1 MTAAKADQYIPIK
14 ATTDAALAMGIINE
28 IFANGWED
36 VDFLCDHT
44 EAALLIKED
53 GSLLKMSDLGVEAAK
68 GEPDPTT
75 GEPTIIDP
83 YVVWDEDANKA
94 VVLDEAKKPAMTG
107 VADVNGIA
115 VKTTLDNLKA
125 TAAEGL
131 ADLAAQYPPEKVEEM
146 TGVPAA
152 TVKELAEVYTQNG
165 PVTTYTHYGMDHYD
179 NGHYAIWSVLALGM
193 VSGNI
198 GKKGASTGP
207 TGMNVGGFTNIACS
221 FAAADSK
228 GNPCLGST
236 RSYNLDLMNDVL
248 DTGEYNGEKITVKSL
263 YITLANPVSVYAQQG
278 YIEEAFSKIDFIVV
292 ADQSMTDTA
301 KWADILLPAADWYE
315 QSDMYAACG
324 TQPYLVWADK
334 AMEPLYESKSDFDI
348 YKMIVEKMGY
358 GEFWGWKTNEDAL
371 AEVLDSDALREMG
384 ITFDKLKEEKV
395 MRILPGDPYRPYE
408 GGAFNTP
415 TARGRFY
422 QETPFADTVGQEV
435 DVEKERVPHHEP
447 SLEADEAS
455 VVRKD
460 HPFHLLSDHMRT
472 RTHTQ
477 WWDVEVLSEV
487 ETTPVVKMNPE
498 DAAELGIAAG
508 DQVKVYNDRGF
519 CILEA
524 VLNAGLPRKTASV
537 PRGFQRSEFI
547 DGHLASLPIMKF
559 NQTCANQPFNDVAVA
574 IEKM

>member
-1 MTAAKADQYIPIK
+1 
-14 ATTDAALAMGIINE
+14 
-28 IFANGWED
+28 
-36 VDFLCDHT
+36 
-44 EAALLIKED
+44 
-53 GSLLKMSDLGVEAAK
+53 
-68 GEPDPTT
+68 
-75 GEPTIIDP
+75 
-83 YVVWDEDANKA
+83 
-94 VVLDEAKKPAMTG
+94 
-107 VADVNGIA
+107 
-115 VKTTLDNLKA
+115 
-125 TAAEGL
+125 
-131 ADLAAQYPPEKVEEM
+131 
-146 TGVPAA
+146 
-152 TVKELAEVYTQNG
+152 
-165 PVTTYTHYGMDHYD
+165 
-179 NGHYAIWSVLALGM
+179 
-193 VSGNI
+193 
-198 GKKGASTGP
+198 
-207 TGMNVGGFTNIACS
+207 MNVGGFTNIACS

-415 TARGRFY
+415 TASIRKRRSL
-422 QETPFADTVGQEV
+422 TPLARRSMSRRSASLIMSPLSRPTRPASCVRIILSICCLTTCV
-435 DVEKERVPHHEP
+435 RV
-447 SLEADEAS
+447 
-455 VVRKD
+455 
-460 HPFHLLSDHMRT
+460 RT
-472 RTHTQ
+472 RNGGM
-477 WWDVEVLSEV
+477 S
-487 ETTPVVKMNPE
+487 K
-498 DAAELGIAAG
+498 
-508 DQVKVYNDRGF
+508 
-519 CILEA
+519 CS
-524 VLNAGLPRKTASV
+524 PRL
-537 PRGFQRSEFI
+537 RRR
-547 DGHLASLPIMKF
+547 L
-559 NQTCANQPFNDVAVA
+559 
-574 IEKM
+574 

>member
-1 MTAAKADQYIPIK
+1 
-14 ATTDAALAMGIINE
+14 
-28 IFANGWED
+28 
-36 VDFLCDHT
+36 
-44 EAALLIKED
+44 
-53 GSLLKMSDLGVEAAK
+53 
-68 GEPDPTT
+68 
-75 GEPTIIDP
+75 
-83 YVVWDEDANKA
+83 
-94 VVLDEAKKPAMTG
+94 
-107 VADVNGIA
+107 
-115 VKTTLDNLKA
+115 
-125 TAAEGL
+125 
-131 ADLAAQYPPEKVEEM
+131 M

-358 GEFWGWKTNEDAL
+358 GEFWVGRPTRTLSRRFSTATPCARWASPSTSSKKKRSCASSRAIPIAPMREARSTRRPL
-371 AEVLDSDALREMG
+371 A
-384 ITFDKLKEEKV
+384 
-395 MRILPGDPYRPYE
+395 
-408 GGAFNTP
+408 GASIRKRRSLTP
-415 TARGRFY
+415 
-422 QETPFADTVGQEV
+422 VGQEV

-447 SLEADEAS
+447 SLEPTRPAS
-455 VVRKD
+455 CVRII
-460 HPFHLLSDHMRT
+460 LSICCLTTCVRVRT
-472 RTHTQ
+472 RNGGM
-477 WWDVEVLSEV
+477 S
-487 ETTPVVKMNPE
+487 K
-498 DAAELGIAAG
+498 
-508 DQVKVYNDRGF
+508 
-519 CILEA
+519 CS
-524 VLNAGLPRKTASV
+524 PRL
-537 PRGFQRSEFI
+537 RRR
-547 DGHLASLPIMKF
+547 L
-559 NQTCANQPFNDVAVA
+559 
-574 IEKM
+574 

>member
-1 MTAAKADQYIPIK
+1 
-14 ATTDAALAMGIINE
+14 
-28 IFANGWED
+28 
-36 VDFLCDHT
+36 
-44 EAALLIKED
+44 
-53 GSLLKMSDLGVEAAK
+53 
-68 GEPDPTT
+68 
-75 GEPTIIDP
+75 
-83 YVVWDEDANKA
+83 
-94 VVLDEAKKPAMTG
+94 
-107 VADVNGIA
+107 
-115 VKTTLDNLKA
+115 
-125 TAAEGL
+125 
-131 ADLAAQYPPEKVEEM
+131 
-146 TGVPAA
+146 
-152 TVKELAEVYTQNG
+152 
-165 PVTTYTHYGMDHYD
+165 
-179 NGHYAIWSVLALGM
+179 
-193 VSGNI
+193 
-198 GKKGASTGP
+198 
-207 TGMNVGGFTNIACS
+207 
-221 FAAADSK
+221 
-228 GNPCLGST
+228 
-236 RSYNLDLMNDVL
+236 
-248 DTGEYNGEKITVKSL
+248 
-263 YITLANPVSVYAQQG
+263 
-278 YIEEAFSKIDFIVV
+278 
-292 ADQSMTDTA
+292 MTDTA
-301 KWADILLPAADWYE
+301 KWAAILLPAADWYE

>member
-125 TAAEGL
+125 TAAE
-131 ADLAAQYPPEKVEEM
+131 YTPEKVEEM

-334 AMEPLYESKSDFDI
+334 AMESKSDFDI